1 MPLRVSEAA
10 LLAHAVRRAAQRYRA
25 TILVAED
32 SDDSREMLQ
41 ILLQSKGFS
50 VLSAGDGLEAVD
62 VALHELPDL
71 ILIDLR
77 LPGQDGLSVTRELR
91 LHPEFDSV
99 AIIMISGY
107 DCPRYRQAAL
117 NAGCNDYLMKP
128 FDFGRLDQILAE
140 MIPARFLH
148 ARTA

>member
-1 MPLRVSEAA
+1 MPLRVSEAP
-10 LLAHAVRRAAQRYRA
+10 LLPHAVRRAAQRYRA

-50 VLSAGDGLEAVD
+50 VVSAGDGLEAVD

-117 NAGCNDYLMKP
+117 NA
-128 FDFGRLDQILAE
+128 
-140 MIPARFLH
+140 
-148 ARTA
+148 